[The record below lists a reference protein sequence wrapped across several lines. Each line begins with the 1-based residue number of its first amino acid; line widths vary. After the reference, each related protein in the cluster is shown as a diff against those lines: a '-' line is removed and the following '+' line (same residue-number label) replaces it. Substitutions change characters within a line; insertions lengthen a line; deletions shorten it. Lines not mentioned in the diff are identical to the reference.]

1 MRGKV
6 ASYNYMES
14 KAAEG
19 KTRVVNVVSLVKKA
33 KEARSIEK
41 RNNLFIVLAFSVVLI
56 VTGLIISL

>member
-1 MRGKV
+1 
-6 ASYNYMES
+6 MES

>member
-6 ASYNYMES
+6 ALYNYMES
-14 KAAEG
+14 KATES
-19 KTRVVNVVSLVKKA
+19 KTGAVDVVSLIKKA

-41 RNNLFIVLAFSVVLI
+41 RNNLFIVLAFTAVLI